1 VDTSPPTID
10 DVRAA
15 ADRIAG
21 LVVRTP
27 LIGSPDLDARVGRR
41 VLLKLETLQR
51 TGSFKYR
58 GAMAFL
64 SQLGPEGRAKGVAAY
79 SSGNHGQA
87 VAAAAVHYGVPATI
101 VMPADAPAAK
111 TEGTRSRGAEIVFYD
126 RATDDRVEMTRQS
139 AERTGA
145 VIVPP
150 FEHSW
155 TIAGQGTAGL
165 EIAEQCRA
173 LAVEDPV
180 VLVPTGGG
188 GLTAGIAL
196 TLSADL
202 PRAEVHTVEPED
214 FDDYARSLGSGER
227 VSISDASESICDAL
241 LAPTPG
247 AIGFELNRRLVA
259 GSATVSDS
267 EVREAMRFAFE
278 TLKLVV
284 EPGGAVGLALVLAGR
299 APGTGPMVV
308 VLSGGNVDPAM
319 VLDRG

>member
-1 VDTSPPTID
+1 
-10 DVRAA
+10 
-15 ADRIAG
+15 
-21 LVVRTP
+21 
-27 LIGSPDLDARVGRR
+27 
-41 VLLKLETLQR
+41 
-51 TGSFKYR
+51 
-58 GAMAFL
+58 
-64 SQLGPEGRAKGVAAY
+64 
-79 SSGNHGQA
+79 
-87 VAAAAVHYGVPATI
+87 
-101 VMPADAPAAK
+101 
-111 TEGTRSRGAEIVFYD
+111 
-126 RATDDRVEMTRQS
+126 
-139 AERTGA
+139 
-145 VIVPP
+145 
-150 FEHSW
+150 
-155 TIAGQGTAGL
+155 
-165 EIAEQCRA
+165 
-173 LAVEDPV
+173 
-180 VLVPTGGG
+180 
-188 GLTAGIAL
+188 
-196 TLSADL
+196 
-202 PRAEVHTVEPED
+202 VEPED

>member
-1 VDTSPPTID
+1 
-10 DVRAA
+10 
-15 ADRIAG
+15 
-21 LVVRTP
+21 
-27 LIGSPDLDARVGRR
+27 
-41 VLLKLETLQR
+41 
-51 TGSFKYR
+51 
-58 GAMAFL
+58 
-64 SQLGPEGRAKGVAAY
+64 
-79 SSGNHGQA
+79 
-87 VAAAAVHYGVPATI
+87 
-101 VMPADAPAAK
+101 
-111 TEGTRSRGAEIVFYD
+111 VFYD

-196 TLSADL
+196 ALSADL